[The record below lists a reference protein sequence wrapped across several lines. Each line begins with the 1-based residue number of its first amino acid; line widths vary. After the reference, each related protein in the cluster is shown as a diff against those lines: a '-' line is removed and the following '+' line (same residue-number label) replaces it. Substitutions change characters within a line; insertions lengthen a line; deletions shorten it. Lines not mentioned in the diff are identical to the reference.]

1 MRTCEK
7 NKTTVWYSNTKIE
20 TNAKDD
26 DGNFTGEILES
37 YGDVKEA
44 RIQLY
49 PSSGQITAQSF
60 GLDESPNFLSISDVP
75 LFTEDTIIFLKK
87 PNDGAVLADT
97 YDLRVVAIK
106 KSQNFYNYALK
117 WR

>member
-7 NKTTVWYSNTKIE
+7 NKTTVWYSNTKRE
-20 TNAKDD
+20 TDVVDD
-26 DGNFTGEILES
+26 DGNFTGEIVEVYS
-37 YGDVKEA
+37 GVKKA

-49 PSSGQITAQSF
+49 PSSGQITAQTF
-60 GLDESPNFLSISDVP
+60 GLDEAPQFLSISETP
-75 LFTEDTIIFLKK
+75 LFTQDTIIFLEQPKS
-87 PNDGAVLADT
+87 DAVLADS

-117 WR
+117 RR